1 MTRLTNK
8 RETLLNE
15 LLEDSKP
22 GKAALLNHQGNT
34 FFQGLT
40 STFT

>member
-1 MTRLTNK
+1 MTSLTNK

-15 LLEDSKP
+15 LLEDFKS
-22 GKAALLNHQGNT
+22 GKAALNHQGNT

>member
-1 MTRLTNK
+1 MP
-8 RETLLNE
+8 
-15 LLEDSKP
+15 DSAFKSFAFPDFKP
-22 GKAALLNHQGNT
+22 GKAALNHQGNT